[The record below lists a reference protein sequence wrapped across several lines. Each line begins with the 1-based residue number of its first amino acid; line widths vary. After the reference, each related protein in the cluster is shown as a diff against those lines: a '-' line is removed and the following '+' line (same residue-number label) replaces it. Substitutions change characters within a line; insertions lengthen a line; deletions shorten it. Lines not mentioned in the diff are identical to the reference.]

1 MLDSQILLEQL
12 IEEGHSVSDIAEK
25 LDCTQDSVY
34 RWKRG
39 DNIPC
44 LNNMNRLKSLKKDQS
59 MWSVVQVQGLSGT
72 HSQVDIDVWKSV
84 FANLAKAQVAVMEEI
99 AEGLEKKL
107 EDITLADF
115 DVLSKDQVSGVV
127 FSMKLG
133 VESTDTVYVLTLIG
147 TTNG

>member
-1 MLDSQILLEQL
+1 MLDSQILIEQL
-12 IEEGHSVSDIAEK
+12 MEEGNSVPGIAEK
-25 LDCTQDSVY
+25 LSCTPDSVY
-34 RWKRG
+34 RWRRG
-39 DNIPC
+39 DNIPS
-44 LNNMNRLKSLKKDQS
+44 LSNLNRLKSLKKDQS

-147 TTNG
+147 SNDG